1 MLCYAMLHDV
11 TINYSTCNC
20 GAGGGGDFRKLVA
33 AESSAYP
40 IPDAKFPYAISHFIY
55 VISIPLFRL
64 NSCFSIL
71 YTLSP
76 ANQLGNRLFYFV
88 SLHPPPRTLL
98 PALLGSSHVNSH
110 TLVHPKTHF
119 GQYN

>member
-1 MLCYAMLHDV
+1 MVL
-11 TINYSTCNC
+11 
-20 GAGGGGDFRKLVA
+20 GGGGGEGEGDFRKLVA

-55 VISIPLFRL
+55 VILIPLLDF

-88 SLHPPPRTLL
+88 SLHPLRTLL

>member
-20 GAGGGGDFRKLVA
+20 GAGGGGGEGEGDFRKLVA

-55 VISIPLFRL
+55 VILIPRL
-64 NSCFSIL
+64 D
-71 YTLSP
+71 
-76 ANQLGNRLFYFV
+76 
-88 SLHPPPRTLL
+88 
-98 PALLGSSHVNSH
+98 
-110 TLVHPKTHF
+110 
-119 GQYN
+119 

>member
-20 GAGGGGDFRKLVA
+20 GAGGGGGEGGGDFRKLVA

-55 VISIPLFRL
+55 VILIPLL
-64 NSCFSIL
+64 D
-71 YTLSP
+71 
-76 ANQLGNRLFYFV
+76 
-88 SLHPPPRTLL
+88 
-98 PALLGSSHVNSH
+98 
-110 TLVHPKTHF
+110 
-119 GQYN
+119 